1 MIVSQNIFFLVQS
14 LINIYN
20 IAKSWSII
28 MNVTPVSKIEVD
40 DGFFIP
46 QVGLGAFQMDGLQK
60 NIDHLANYFM
70 AGGRLIEMAE
80 LFTNYDALQPALD
93 KAHLQREDIFI
104 SLKIWPQALSPE
116 ALLGR
121 VESFFGRNNISYV
134 DILMVHAPIDIEHR
148 FEQWRSLEIIK
159 KRNWARALGITNMS
173 LNQLMTV
180 IKNAEILPTI
190 FQLEMSPFNAQRD
203 VQDYCSTGQIVIIN
217 SEPIC
222 KGIRDRH
229 PLLLDIAQR
238 LNISTE
244 QVLFRWSI
252 AQGYVTYIPANAPT
266 LGVDPHVL
274 LGDLPADILRQLDSL
289 EEEELQTTWAPIV
302 EEDG

>member
-1 MIVSQNIFFLVQS
+1 
-14 LINIYN
+14 
-20 IAKSWSII
+20 
-28 MNVTPVSKIEVD
+28 MNLPPVSKIEID
-40 DGFFIP
+40 EGFFIP
-46 QVGLGAFQMDGLQK
+46 QVGLGAFQMDGTQK
-60 NIDHLANYFM
+60 NIDHLVEYFTR
-70 AGGRLIEMAE
+70 GGRLIEIAE
-80 LFTNYDALQPALD
+80 LFTNFDALQPALD
-93 KAHLQREDIFI
+93 KAHLQREDIYI
-104 SLKIWPQALSPE
+104 SLKIWPQSLTPE
-116 ALLGR
+116 ALLGKI
-121 VESFFGRNNISYV
+121 EAFFENNGISYV

-159 KRNWARALGITNMS
+159 KRNWTRALGLTNMS

-203 VQDYCSTGQIVIIN
+203 VQDYCETGQIVIIN

-229 PLLLDIAQR
+229 PVLLKLAR
-238 LNISTE
+238 ELNITTE

-252 AQGYVTYIPANAPT
+252 AQGYVTYIPPNAPV
-266 LGVDPHVL
+266 LGLDPQFLVGSSMGPL
-274 LGDLPADILRQLDSL
+274 PPDALKILDDLG
-289 EEEELQTTWAPIV
+289 EGEELQTTWAPNV